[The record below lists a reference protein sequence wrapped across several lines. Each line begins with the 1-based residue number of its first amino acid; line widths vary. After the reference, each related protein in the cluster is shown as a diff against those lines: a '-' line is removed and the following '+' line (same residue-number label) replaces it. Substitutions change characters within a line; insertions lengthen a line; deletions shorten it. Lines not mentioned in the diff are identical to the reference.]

1 MLMSFGK
8 YKGKPVET
16 LPENYIRWLMSNI
29 DLREP
34 LLSEIRGILHEG
46 TGMAPTTDKIKGIYR
61 QLAMQY
67 HPDRISGNGDVM
79 KGINIFYEQ
88 LQGICS

>member
-1 MLMSFGK
+1 VLMSFGK

-16 LPENYIRWLMSNI
+16 LPENYLKWLMSNI

-46 TGMAPTTDKIKGIYR
+46 INMAPTANRVKTVYR
-61 QLAMQY
+61 ELSRKY
-67 HPDRISGNGDVM
+67 HPDCGGNHYAQCA
-79 KGINIFYEQ
+79 INEFYER
-88 LQGICS
+88 LQTK